1 MFRFT
6 IRELVLLT
14 LIVALGAAWWLDRQN
29 TRLQLDRQ
37 RGFARGRAMVLER
50 RLRAFEAQKKAAAE
64 YKTRL
69 AEVDVAIARAA
80 TQTVD
85 LREDH

>member
-50 RLRAFEAQKKAAAE
+50 RLRTFEAQIAAAE

>member
-50 RLRAFEAQKKAAAE
+50 RLRAFEAQIAAAE

-80 TQTVD
+80 TQTAD